1 MSRFNF
7 ISVAFVLIV
16 LICSCC
22 KEERTIP
29 VWTETDNG
37 YNFGNEIVLAS
48 EGETKTPN
56 ESYSSL
62 HVMEFASPEDWDIS
76 LWYSY
81 SMQASHK
88 NSNTFRLQDGFYRS
102 TTKWYWSDIVMVD
115 DTGYVVSS
123 EELTLRSA
131 TDTNVDVDILGYV
144 QPEMALL
151 IGGFAGKGLSYAL
164 VRSVMANQ
172 PIRLKMN
179 NVCARFGS
187 LRINTPNGYS
197 LSNVSLTSFFFTQGD
212 FSINEGYDFVN
223 DKFYND
229 GRGGSNLGG
238 KLSVSFTEPD
248 VDYYKF
254 GESPALFDP
263 YDYLYCVPGNYE
275 FVLSYTISGG
285 MDSATYQK
293 KFTIMMKGGISSHI
307 VVNVPPMGTDIS
319 NGSSNDNGWVTVTPG
334 EEGDENV
341 EIEW

>member
-22 KEERTIP
+22 KEERTFP

-37 YNFGNEIVLAS
+37 YNFGNEIVLAN

-62 HVMEFASPEDWDIS
+62 YVMEFASPEDWDNS

-88 NSNTFRLQDGFYRS
+88 NSNTFQLEDGFYRS
-102 TTKWYWSDIVMVD
+102 TTKWYWSDIAMLD
-115 DTGYVVSS
+115 NTGYVVSS
-123 EELTLRSA
+123 QALTLRLA
-131 TDTNVDVDILGYV
+131 TDINVGVDALGYV
-144 QPEMALL
+144 QPEMAL
-151 IGGFAGKGLSYAL
+151 IGGLAGKGLSYAL

-187 LRINTPNGYS
+187 LRINTPDGYS
-197 LSNVSLTSFFFTQGD
+197 LSNVLLTSDLFVLGD
-212 FSINEGYDFVN
+212 YSIDEGYDFVN
-223 DKFYND
+223 DTFYND
-229 GRGGSNLGG
+229 GRGWSNLTQ
-238 KLSVSFTEPD
+238 KHSVSFTESD
-248 VDYYKF
+248 VDYYRF
-254 GESPALFDP
+254 GENPFLHDS
-263 YDYLYCVPGNYE
+263 YDYLYCIPGNYD
-275 FVLSYTISGG
+275 FSLTYTITNGT
-285 MDSATYQK
+285 DSATYQK
-293 KFTIMMKGGISSHI
+293 KFMIMMKGGISSHI

-334 EEGDENV
+334 EEGNDNV